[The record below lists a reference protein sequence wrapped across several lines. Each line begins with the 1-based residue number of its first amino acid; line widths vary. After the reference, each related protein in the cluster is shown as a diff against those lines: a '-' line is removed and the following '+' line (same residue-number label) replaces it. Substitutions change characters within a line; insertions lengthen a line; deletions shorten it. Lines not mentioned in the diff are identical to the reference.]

1 MNKHV
6 KLAFFVAPFLTIL
19 GFIGADYYQAAQED
33 NTKLFALTTDD
44 PCDVVNQ
51 SCVLTAGEFNVS
63 VSDNAGVTVLNSTF
77 PIDSAILFLVDQS
90 DNMTSYSLSM
100 KKNRYYWQ
108 SNTPLAQLVAKK
120 GDSYKLRLIIKIK
133 GAQYLSEFHT
143 QTLK

>member
-19 GFIGADYYQAAQED
+19 GFIGADYYQAAQEN
-33 NTKLFALTTDD
+33 NTKLLALTTDGH
-44 PCDVVNQ
+44 CDVVNQ
-51 SCVLTAGEFNVS
+51 NCVLTAGEFNVS
-63 VSDNAGVTVLNSTF
+63 VSDNAGVTGLNSTF

-90 DNMTSYSLSM
+90 DNMTSYPLSM

-108 SNTPLAQLVAKK
+108 SNTPLAQLVAQK

>member
-6 KLAFFVAPFLTIL
+6 KLAFFVAPFLTII

-33 NTKLFALTTDD
+33 NTKLFALTTDGH
-44 PCDVVNQ
+44 CDVVNQ
-51 SCVLTAGEFNVS
+51 SCVLTAGEFKVS

-90 DNMTSYSLSM
+90 DNMTSYPLSM